1 MPLGTEVGLSPGD
14 IVLDGDPASP
24 PRKGHR
30 SPAVFGPCL
39 LWSNVRPYRLLLST
53 CYIVQATLYKTCS
66 AVVEPGDR
74 LTTILMDRKVGDVP
88 HFGGV
93 GSASHAMWPGPMPAS
108 IPCGIL
114 IHPAVWPQRTWA
126 KNWWLCP
133 FWGELGPHLTQRGR
147 GRGVRPCQVKLCTAH
162 DAYVQCVHG
171 AAQQPMTLLIFALRC
186 CV

>member
-1 MPLGTEVGLSPGD
+1 
-14 IVLDGDPASP
+14 
-24 PRKGHR
+24 
-30 SPAVFGPCL
+30 
-39 LWSNVRPYRLLLST
+39 
-53 CYIVQATLYKTCS
+53 
-66 AVVEPGDR
+66 
-74 LTTILMDRKVGDVP
+74 
-88 HFGGV
+88 
-93 GSASHAMWPGPMPAS
+93 MPAS

-171 AAQQPMTLLIFALRC
+171 AAQQPMTLLIFAYTVVLCIAVFAGLAIDVGRRKLYYS
-186 CV
+186 VDEGSANAGEVGELSTDGTDRKVLNHQNRSVPQSVVIDIDNR

>member
-1 MPLGTEVGLSPGD
+1 VHNLTWHGRTPRPRPRCVRWGPSSPQKGHNHQFLAHVRCGQTAGWIKMPHGMEAGIGPGH
-14 IVLDGDPASP
+14 IVSDGDPASP

-93 GSASHAMWPGPMPAS
+93 GSASHAMWPGPKPTFVRS
-108 IPCGIL
+108 GIL
-114 IHPAVWPQRTWA
+114 IHPAVWPQ
-126 KNWWLCP
+126 
-133 FWGELGPHLTQRGR
+133 
-147 GRGVRPCQVKLCTAH
+147 
-162 DAYVQCVHG
+162 
-171 AAQQPMTLLIFALRC
+171 
-186 CV
+186 